1 MELLSTNGVMVM
13 AKQIDLKL
21 VLEDEDARI
30 FMDGFN
36 HPEVTQ
42 KKVDMFKKA
51 REIYRNNRA

>member
-1 MELLSTNGVMVM
+1 MVM